1 MFDESDE
8 ILSHKY
14 KLQYSTG
21 SPCAL
26 ESRKNRWNIAESI
39 LSVIETDETVR
50 SILNKQNVFIRD
62 IIDFRPEAFNQI
74 RIIGGDK
81 LK

>member
-14 KLQYSTG
+14 WLQYSTG

-26 ESRKNRWNIAESI
+26 KSGTNRWNIAETI
-39 LSVIETDETVR
+39 LSVIETDETVKN
-50 SILNKQNVFIRD
+50 ILNKQNVSIRD
-62 IIDFRPEAFNQI
+62 ILECRPEAFNQI
-74 RIIGGDK
+74 RLIGGY
-81 LK
+81 